1 MSKILKVA
9 IIGVGGISNT
19 HIPGWNASENA
30 EIVAGCDI
38 REDVLKNWGKE
49 HKVTKLTTDPS
60 ELFSDPD
67 IDIIDVYSR
76 RNVDVNQSRC

>member
-38 REDVLKNWGKE
+38 R
-49 HKVTKLTTDPS
+49 
-60 ELFSDPD
+60 
-67 IDIIDVYSR
+67 
-76 RNVDVNQSRC
+76 